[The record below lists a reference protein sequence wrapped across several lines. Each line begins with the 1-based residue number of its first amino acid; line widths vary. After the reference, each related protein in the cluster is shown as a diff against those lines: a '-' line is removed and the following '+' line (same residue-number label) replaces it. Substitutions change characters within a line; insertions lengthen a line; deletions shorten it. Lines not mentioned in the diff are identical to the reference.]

1 MQADLSSPA
10 AAVAAGANPR
20 QVHEPAI
27 DLAPAGRFAFGLV
40 IAALYPFLLLPLL
53 IVVFTSFRPHDR
65 SVYALSQAS
74 PRRYRESAD
83 SGTFTTAFA
92 FSLWLAALA
101 STLPTAICCI

>member
-40 IAALYPFLLLPLL
+40 IAALYAFLLLPLL
-53 IVVFTSFRPHDR
+53 IVVFTSFRPDDR

-74 PRRYRESAD
+74 LRWYREFAD
-83 SGTFTTAFA
+83 SGNFTNALA
-92 FSLWLAALA
+92 FSLWLPATPPTLA
-101 STLPTAICCI
+101 TAIGLL